1 MTSGLKQRKVV
12 RVLFDEAHSESW
24 TIDPEQASRINPDYP
39 ENSSY
44 ATAADTLAK
53 RDFLLARHTEGP
65 LDSAALAQA
74 DLVAVL
80 HPCDSRWEKTT
91 PNSTP
96 RFAPGEITALQEFV
110 RGGGALL
117 VVTEYEHAKYGDNLN
132 ELLAPFGLEILST
145 TVVDRAHCLHTNPA
159 WVVGSAAADFPA
171 FGHHVDRACFYQS
184 GACRVIPAEG
194 AQARVAWHA
203 SPQASPPSA
212 GLIGISR
219 YGQGRVAVVTDSLL
233 FGDEFFGELEHCA
246 LWLNICYWLGVPAFA
261 RSGVRVLKSEP
272 GQSAAWHTLRQQVN
286 TLREL
291 QLPDG
296 SIGDPTA
303 GAQVALLVGDILG
316 SLAEL
321 RPAFAHQA
329 EYFEQVTLDLRA
341 WLDAGCPKPNF
352 SRSLAA
358 FTPEKHRVDGLE
370 SLVFFPLYT
379 PNNSLHTRFEA
390 LIMRVPWPGW
400 LDQLER
406 TLYRNDKF
414 VPGHLVASTRGYES
428 ECAVLFPETVSVAGG
443 KGSNHFGVIFC
454 DREAARLQSYTQR
467 AAAIVGL
474 ELHPQLECFL
484 AGQPM
489 VRDTTALWD
498 LIHDRSHSLGELPF
512 DPFMIR
518 QRAPFWM
525 YSLEELRVDL
535 RTFYEA
541 GRLAKEGFPFA
552 HYVSYAILF
561 DRIFRFP
568 VVGTRVKNYDGLGG
582 QLLFSYLHQKEALIW
597 CDNHLTVNWELLPM
611 SVNGLREEIQT
622 LYRRGADCSKV
633 SFWLDAHDLIAA
645 YVKPN
650 VASRWK
656 RDTREITDEADPKK
670 WITLVHDDEF
680 PLGNFHVNLQK
691 KLMQAVA

>member
-1 MTSGLKQRKVV
+1 MTSTLTQRKVV
-12 RVLFDEAHSESW
+12 RILFDETHSESW
-24 TIDPEQASRINPDYP
+24 TIDKEQAARINPDYP

-44 ATAADTLAK
+44 ALAADALAK
-53 RDFLLARHTEGP
+53 RDFLLSRHTGGP

-74 DLVAVL
+74 DIVAVL

-96 RFAPGEITALQEFV
+96 RFAAGEIAALQDFV
-110 RGGGALL
+110 RGGGSLL

-132 ELLAPFGLEILST
+132 DLLAPFGLEILST
-145 TVVDRAHCLHTNPA
+145 TVIDRAHCLHSNAA
-159 WVVGSAAADFPA
+159 WVVGNAAADFPA
-171 FGHHVDRACFYQS
+171 LGHRVDRACFYQS
-184 GACRVIPAEG
+184 GACRVVPAEG
-194 AQARVAWHA
+194 AQARIAWHA
-203 SPQASPPSA
+203 SPQASPPGA
-212 GLIGISR
+212 GLIGVSR
-219 YGQGRVAVVTDSLL
+219 CGQGRVAVVTDSLL

-246 LWLNICYWLGVPAFA
+246 LWLNVCYWLAVPAFA
-261 RSGVRVLKSEP
+261 RSGVRVLKSAP
-272 GQSAAWHTLRQQVN
+272 AQSASWLALKEQVN

-296 SIGDPTA
+296 SITDEA
-303 GAQVALLVGDILG
+303 ARVQAALLGGEILG
-316 SLAEL
+316 SLAGL

-329 EYFEQVTLDLRA
+329 AYFDQIELDLRA
-341 WLDAGCPKPNF
+341 WLEAGCPKPNF

-370 SLVFFPLYT
+370 SLVLFPLYT
-379 PNNSLHTRFEA
+379 PNHSLHTRFEA
-390 LIMRVPWPGW
+390 LILRVPWPGW
-400 LDQLER
+400 LDQLEA
-406 TLYRNDKF
+406 TVYRNDKF
-414 VPGHLVASTRGYES
+414 VPGHLVDFTRGYDS

-443 KGSNHFGVIFC
+443 RGANHFGVIFC
-454 DREAARLQSYTQR
+454 DREAARLQSYARR

-484 AGQPM
+484 AGLPIM
-489 VRDTTALWD
+489 RDTTALWD

-518 QRAPFWM
+518 QRSPFWM

-611 SVNGLREEIQT
+611 AVNGLREEIQT

-656 RDTREITDEADPKK
+656 RDSREITDEADPKK
-670 WITLVHDDEF
+670 WIGLVHDDEF

-691 KLMQAVA
+691 KLAQAVV

>member
-1 MTSGLKQRKVV
+1 MTSALNQRKVV
-12 RVLFDEAHSESW
+12 RVLFDETHSESW
-24 TIDPEQASRINPDYP
+24 TIDRGQAARINPDYP

-44 ATAADTLAK
+44 ASAAEVLSN
-53 RDFLLARHTEGP
+53 RDFLLARHTHGA
-65 LDSAALAQA
+65 LDSAALVQA
-74 DLVAVL
+74 DMVAVL

-91 PNSTP
+91 PDTSP
-96 RFAPGEITALQEFV
+96 RFAASEIAALQDFV
-110 RGGGALL
+110 RDGGALL
-117 VVTEYEHAKYGDNLN
+117 IVTEYEHAKYGDNLN

-145 TVVDRAHCLHTNPA
+145 TVIDRARCLHTNPA
-159 WVVGSAAADFPA
+159 WVVGSAAADFPVL
-171 FGHHVDRACFYQS
+171 GHRVDRACFYQS
-184 GACRVIPAEG
+184 GACRVVPAEG
-194 AQARVAWHA
+194 AEARIAWHA
-203 SPQASPPSA
+203 SPQASPSGA
-212 GLIGISR
+212 GLIGVSR
-219 YGQGRVAVVTDSLL
+219 YGKGRVAVVTDSLL

-246 LWLNICYWLGVPAFA
+246 LWLNICYWLAVPAFA
-261 RSGVRVLKSEP
+261 RSGVRVL
-272 GQSAAWHTLRQQVN
+272 QSAPAQSAPWLALKEQVN
-286 TLREL
+286 RLREL

-296 SIGDPTA
+296 AIADDA
-303 GAQVALLVGDILG
+303 ARAQAAPLCGEILD
-316 SLAEL
+316 SLAGL
-321 RPAFAHQA
+321 RPAFGHQGD
-329 EYFEQVTLDLRA
+329 YFDQLDLDLRG
-341 WLDAGCPKPNF
+341 WLDTGFPKPNF

-358 FTPEKHRVDGLE
+358 FTPEKHRAAGLE
-370 SLVFFPLYT
+370 SLVLFPLYT
-379 PNNSLHTRFEA
+379 PNNSLHTKFEA
-390 LIMRVPWPGW
+390 MILRVPWPGW
-400 LDQLER
+400 LDQLEA
-406 TLYRNDKF
+406 TIYRNDKF
-414 VPGHLVASTRGYES
+414 VPGHLVDFTKGYDS

-443 KGSNHFGVIFC
+443 KGANHFGVIFC

-467 AAAIVGL
+467 AASIVGL
-474 ELHPQLECFL
+474 ALHPQLECFL
-484 AGQPM
+484 AGLPII
-489 VRDTTALWD
+489 RDTTALWD

-582 QLLFSYLHQKEALIW
+582 QLLFSYLHQKEALVW

-611 SVNGLREEIQT
+611 TVNGLREEIQA

-656 RDTREITDEADPKK
+656 RDSREITDEADPKK
-670 WITLVHDDEF
+670 WIALVHDDEF

-691 KLMQAVA
+691 KLAQATG

>member
-1 MTSGLKQRKVV
+1 MTPALNQRKVV
-12 RVLFDEAHSESW
+12 RVVFDETHSESW
-24 TIDPEQASRINPDYP
+24 TIDKAQAARINPAYP

-44 ATAADTLAK
+44 SAAAEILSK
-53 RDFLLARHTEGP
+53 RDFKLARHTAGV
-65 LDSAALAQA
+65 LDSTALAQA

-80 HPCDSRWEKTT
+80 HPCDSRWEKTS
-91 PNSTP
+91 PDSSP
-96 RFAPGEITALQEFV
+96 RFADAEIAAMQEFV

-132 ELLAPFGLEILST
+132 DILAPFGIEILNT
-145 TVVDRAHCLHTNPA
+145 TVIDRARCLHTNPA
-159 WVVGSAAADFPA
+159 WVVGHAAADFPA
-171 FGHHVDRACFYQS
+171 LGYHVDRACFYQS
-184 GACRVIPAEG
+184 GACRVMAAEG
-194 AQARVAWHA
+194 SKAQIAWHA
-203 SPQASPPSA
+203 SPQASPPGA
-212 GLIGISR
+212 GLIAVSR
-219 YGQGRVAVVTDSLL
+219 YGEGRVAVITDSLL
-233 FGDEFFGELEHCA
+233 FGDEFFGELDHCA
-246 LWLNICYWLGVPAFA
+246 LWLNVCYWLSVPAFA
-261 RSGVRVLKSEP
+261 RSGIRLLESAPAASAQWLTLKE
-272 GQSAAWHTLRQQVN
+272 QVN
-286 TLREL
+286 ALREL

-296 SIGDPTA
+296 SIAEETA
-303 GAQVALLVGDILG
+303 RAQAAQYAGRILECVA
-316 SLAEL
+316 AL
-321 RPAFAHQA
+321 RPAFGHQ
-329 EYFEQVTLDLRA
+329 ENYFDQVSSDLRA
-341 WLDAGCPKPNF
+341 WLGAGCPKPDF

-358 FTPEKHRVDGLE
+358 FTPERNRVDGLE
-370 SLVFFPLYT
+370 SLVLFPLYT
-379 PNNSLHTRFEA
+379 PNHSLQTKFDA
-390 LIMRVPWPGW
+390 LIMRVPWPAW
-400 LDQLER
+400 LDQLEA

-414 VPGHLVASTRGYES
+414 VPGHLVDYTHGYES

-443 KGSNHFGVIFC
+443 KGANHFGVIFC

-474 ELHPQLECFL
+474 DLHPQLECFL
-484 AGQPM
+484 ASRPIL
-489 VRDTTALWD
+489 RDTTALWD

-541 GRLAKEGFPFA
+541 GRLAKEEFPFA

-582 QLLFSYLHQKEALIW
+582 QLLFSYLHQHDALIW
-597 CDNHLTVNWELLPM
+597 CDNRLTVNWELLAM
-611 SVNGLREEIQT
+611 SVNGLREEIQS

-656 RDTREITDEADPKK
+656 RDSREITDEADPKK
-670 WITLVHDDEF
+670 WIGLVHDDEF

-691 KLMQAVA
+691 KLMTGK

>member
-1 MTSGLKQRKVV
+1 MNAGLKQRQVV
-12 RVLFDEAHSESW
+12 RVLFDETHSESW
-24 TIDPEQASRINPDYP
+24 TIDPAQAERINPDYP

-44 ATAADTLAK
+44 AQAAAVLAA
-53 RDFLLARHTEGP
+53 RDFRLARHTSGP
-65 LDSAALAQA
+65 LDATALAGA
-74 DLVAVL
+74 DLVALL
-80 HPCDSRWEKTT
+80 HPCDARWERTS
-91 PNSTP
+91 PGSTP
-96 RFAPGEITALQEFV
+96 RFADEEIAALQEFV
-110 RGGGALL
+110 RGGGSLL

-132 ELLAPFGLEILST
+132 DLLAPFGLEILNT
-145 TVVDRAHCLHTNPA
+145 TVIDRAHCLHTNPA
-159 WVVGSAAADFPA
+159 WVVGSAAADFPVLA
-171 FGHHVDRACFYQS
+171 HRVDRACFYQS
-184 GACRVIPAEG
+184 GACRVVPAEG
-194 AQARVAWHA
+194 AQARIAWHA
-203 SPQASPPSA
+203 SPQARPPGA
-212 GLIGISR
+212 GLIGVSR
-219 YGQGRVAVVTDSLL
+219 CGQGRVAVITDSLL

-246 LWLNICYWLGVPAFA
+246 LWLNLCYWLAVPAFA
-261 RSGVRVLKSEP
+261 RSGVRVL
-272 GQSAAWHTLRQQVN
+272 QSAPAQSAGWLALKDQVN
-286 TLREL
+286 ALREL

-296 SIGDPTA
+296 SIAEAPARSQATVLA
-303 GAQVALLVGDILG
+303 GEILA
-316 SLAEL
+316 SLAAL
-321 RPAFAHQA
+321 RPAFGHQS
-329 EYFEQVTLDLRA
+329 EYFDQLELDLRG
-341 WLDAGCPKPNF
+341 WLEADCPKPNF

-358 FTPEKHRVDGLE
+358 FTPEKHRTDALE
-370 SLVFFPLYT
+370 SLVLFPMYT
-379 PNNSLHTRFEA
+379 PNNSLQTKFEA

-400 LDQLER
+400 LDQLEA

-414 VPGHLVASTRGYES
+414 VPGHLVDFTKGYASD
-428 ECAVLFPETVSVAGG
+428 CAVLFPETVSVAGG
-443 KGSNHFGVIFC
+443 KSANHFGVIFC

-474 ELHPQLECFL
+474 ALHPQLECFL
-484 AGQPM
+484 AGLPIM
-489 VRDTTALWD
+489 RDTAALWD

-582 QLLFSYLHQKEALIW
+582 QLLFSYLHQKDALIW

-611 SVNGLREEIQT
+611 CVNGLREEIQT

-656 RDTREITDEADPKK
+656 RDTREIIDEADPKK
-670 WITLVHDDEF
+670 WIGLVHDDEF
-680 PLGNFHVNLQK
+680 PLGNFHVNLQR
-691 KLMQAVA
+691 KLAQTPG